1 VKAKTKPTRIV
12 TPFDWLKG
20 KAEVSP
26 NLIPNLNCMIKVKA
40 DVDLRDANDSTTL
53 HLVAK
58 EGHVKLMKYLLGTY
72 CRIESIQ

>member
-1 VKAKTKPTRIV
+1 
-12 TPFDWLKG
+12 
-20 KAEVSP
+20 
-26 NLIPNLNCMIKVKA
+26 MIKVKA